1 MNTNR
6 LMHSRFASF
15 SFASATSGRTGA
27 ISRGAAVRATTGL
40 WRGVVALVDHP
51 SAAPPA

>member
-6 LMHSRFASF
+6 LMPSRFASV
-15 SFASATSGRTGA
+15 SFAFATSARTAAVIRG
-27 ISRGAAVRATTGL
+27 GAARTTTGL